1 MSLYP
6 NEAARKANERLYQ
19 ERQAYQS
26 TTEPL
31 TRINNTLQE
40 IKDILKDLLEL
51 QKGSHGKP
59 E

>member
-1 MSLYP
+1 MYP
-6 NEAARKANERLYQ
+6 DESARRANERLYQ

-40 IKDILKDLLEL
+40 IRDILKDLVEL
-51 QKGSHGKP
+51 QKAHYGKS

>member
-1 MSLYP
+1 MNSYT

-19 ERQAYQS
+19 QRQAYQS

-40 IKDILKDLLEL
+40 IRDILKDLVEL
-51 QKGSHGKP
+51 QKGRHGQS

>member
-1 MSLYP
+1 MYP
-6 NEAARKANERLYQ
+6 DESARRANERLYQ

-31 TRINNTLQE
+31 RRINDSLQE

-51 QKGSHGKP
+51 QKAQHGKS